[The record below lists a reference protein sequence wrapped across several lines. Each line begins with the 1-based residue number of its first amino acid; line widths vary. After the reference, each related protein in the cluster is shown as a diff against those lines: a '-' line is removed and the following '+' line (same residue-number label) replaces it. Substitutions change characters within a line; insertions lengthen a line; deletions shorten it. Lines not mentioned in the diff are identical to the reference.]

1 MTRKLLFFI
10 VCLLVLATDLLFSS
24 YLDNIYILLLKDA
37 LFFGGFYLGI
47 VLIGQAR
54 VGYLQQKLDDVVA
67 DSDVDLQV
75 QFKGVQPEI
84 EGLTSSLNRLLKKT
98 ETAVSEVKASAA
110 RLIPMSQELADSYGN
125 TTQKATLQS
134 NFSQN
139 ILDAMESIT
148 QLSDKAAEQSHDIV
162 QQSNQGG
169 AAAEECRVSM
179 ESTLE
184 VVNVLSNHMV
194 SAESI
199 LNDLKE
205 ETDQVGSIVSVING
219 IAEQTNLLAL
229 NAAIEAARAGEQGRG
244 FAVVADEVRGLAER
258 TRKSTQEVQDMLE
271 RIQQGTGSLV
281 GAMEEGNAASQASAE
296 KVSQASTQ
304 LSDLSNTIKQV
315 NTLANAICD
324 SASEQQN
331 SAKAACSASDG
342 LVELNKSSLAE
353 SKLHAVSKD
362 DMLSLA
368 DQLKDK
374 LDVFKLSDEQW
385 HTQRRNDLRL
395 GESGEELE
403 DVPVVEDNTELF

>member
-1 MTRKLLFFI
+1 MTRKLLFII
-10 VCLLVLATDLLFSS
+10 VCVLLLATDLLFSS
-24 YLDNIYILLLKDA
+24 YFDNIYVLILKDA

-54 VGYLQQKLDDVVA
+54 VGYLQKKLDDVVA
-67 DSDVDLQV
+67 DRDVDLQV
-75 QFKGVQPEI
+75 QFEGVQPEI

-98 ETAVSEVKASAA
+98 EAAVSEVKGSAA

-134 NFSQN
+134 SFSQN
-139 ILDAMESIT
+139 ILQAMESIT
-148 QLSDKAAEQSHDIV
+148 QLSDAAALQSQDIV

-169 AAAEECRVSM
+169 EAADECRDSM

-296 KVSQASTQ
+296 KVSFASTQ
-304 LSDLSNTIKQV
+304 LGELSNTIHQV
-315 NTLANAICD
+315 KTLASAIYD
-324 SASEQQN
+324 SAQQQQN
-331 SAKAACSASDG
+331 SANEARSASDG

-362 DMLSLA
+362 DMLALA
-368 DQLKDK
+368 DQLKSK
-374 LDVFKLSDEQW
+374 LDVFRLAGDQW
-385 HTQRRNDLRL
+385 HTDRRNDARL
-395 GESGEELE
+395 TEVKDEVEAPPE
-403 DVPVVEDNTELF
+403 EDNTELF